1 MQASPNLNFDSEHNF
16 DSDTV
21 LLIDECRRVIKTN
34 FRGGPAQRW
43 ARTTIAAGHVLKWLK
58 RASPGDLRAIRVKG
72 VRVEDDH
79 PGGELYLIFDMF
91 TSVMTCYAV
100 KWMEKPNRERT
111 GWAFDEEPETR
122 HKICEMLSKC
132 AELGCGDVN
141 LILARMYF
149 ECNNK
154 ALRRSLETCGVNPA
168 TALEYLL
175 EAADVNNDCEAHVL
189 LGKLH
194 LQGPEGQQRPTDL
207 PAGVKS
213 PVPFNAEKS
222 LDHFKK
228 AIESYDALAE
238 PKVLETGFVPEHILL
253 NFSREGVLMNGIFVI
268 GTMYMF
274 ERMFTR
280 NFPHD
285 PKRSMNI
292 FKWAASKGCLPSIAV
307 LGGANPKC
315 AHCGGNNPSKHCPG
329 CLCTKYCSKK
339 CQRKHWG
346 HHKGKCKTALLDACQ
361 VF

>member
-34 FRGGPAQRW
+34 FRGGPAERW
-43 ARTTIAAGHVLKWLK
+43 ARSTIAAGQVLTWLK

-79 PGGELYLIFDMF
+79 PAGELYLIFDMF

-111 GWAFDEEPETR
+111 RWAFDEEPETR

-132 AELGCGDVN
+132 AELGCGDVK
-141 LILARMYF
+141 LILARMHF
-149 ECNNK
+149 ECNHK

-175 EAADVNNDCEAHVL
+175 EAADVNNDCEAHAL

-194 LQGPEGQQRPTDL
+194 LQGPEGFRGRPTDL

-228 AIESYDALAE
+228 AIESYDAWL
-238 PKVLETGFVPEHILL
+238 
-253 NFSREGVLMNGIFVI
+253 SR
-268 GTMYMF
+268 
-274 ERMFTR
+274 
-280 NFPHD
+280 
-285 PKRSMNI
+285 
-292 FKWAASKGCLPSIAV
+292 
-307 LGGANPKC
+307 KC
-315 AHCGGNNPSKHCPG
+315 WRRGSSQNTSC
-329 CLCTKYCSKK
+329 
-339 CQRKHWG
+339 
-346 HHKGKCKTALLDACQ
+346 
-361 VF
+361 